1 MIRQRP
7 LGDRTQ
13 LESAPNLSLLDLSA
27 PQVAGQLR
35 QVLGTKKLSK
45 NKKVRSS
52 ALAIADNK
60 GFTYFALLG

>member
-1 MIRQRP
+1 MIKQQE

-13 LESAPNLSLLDLSA
+13 LESAPNLSLLDLPA

-35 QVLGTKKLSK
+35 QVLGTKNYQK

-52 ALAIADNK
+52 ALAIADN
-60 GFTYFALLG
+60 